1 MGQNASNAETVPQQ
15 HQPQPAQ
22 HSTDD
27 EVDLQQST
35 TGSEGGNSSGGTPPS
50 KRKGKFSSFG
60 NMFKP
65 WKWRKKKSSETFLE
79 TSIVLERK
87 ISVRRPR
94 QELIDRGVLK
104 ELPENEGNDVNH
116 SKGPVVKNGQPV
128 PMDVD
133 QVSKSGIKVSRGE
146 AGPGLN
152 PTWLPQGEDP
162 RRGSV
167 PSDDPRSRSRVPS
180 DASRSNRAPLDVDS
194 HARLSAIDL
203 ERRSRVPSD
212 VSERRGGSLPR
223 GPAPEERRQRKEDK
237 EDKREERRDGKED
250 KREERRDGKEDKR
263 EERREGKEDKR
274 EERRDGKEDKR
285 EERRDGKEDKREER
299 RDGKEDK
306 REERKDGKE
315 DKREERRDGKEDKRE
330 ERRDGKE
337 DKREERRDPRDEREE
352 RERKDRW
359 EREVRD
365 RENRREREESDN
377 REKRDRRE
385 ERERRDRDDREV
397 EKEDKEKRGE
407 KYDRREGNERRD
419 DREKRDDR
427 RDVKRD
433 DREKRDDRRD
443 DRERKDDRYK
453 IIICEK
459 SDERR
464 DDRDRRDDGEKRGEE
479 RDRRSPP
486 PRAAKPETL
495 LRPIEEGHPV
505 VRLHSEM
512 ELRQSL
518 QKTSSEDLRSRVRP
532 ASEAYRGSTLPRYM
546 PSEETKVGETRGRA
560 ESTGVRF
567 APGHTPDPDSI
578 HDSSRREPPPTKQA
592 MLPPKSHPTITT
604 STEPVRT
611 STPPSSSTSP
621 AVAVA
626 KPTRTVSLVISDDPP
641 STHSNPIPPVR
652 SIQVTPS
659 STTGE
664 LATPPP
670 VPPHAKQPPVPP
682 PKPTNRNSNP
692 ALLAE
697 LSQAGSGIIVVPAP
711 TRRSPPTPPKRM
723 TPVTKHHSGDP
734 SPEPETSGPSGSV
747 PVPIPTVSVP
757 PSTDRDDTRDTLR
770 AVGFQ
775 LPTSDP
781 APAPRPLSHIP
792 TSTPSSH
799 PHLPLPNPA
808 SAPLPVP
815 LPFPQ
820 KDPPSPTTEPPSHPP
835 ASVPAI
841 PLHILI
847 QRALCSPSPAQA
859 NPDGSQRA
867 HSMLFES
874 PPEFLT
880 EPGGRRSLP
889 VTIEPLRLPEDDDFD
904 MEEEL
909 EKLHPRRMLP
919 PRQPELEPRSRRGL
933 VVDPRVSV
941 IPEGRGPGDSSE
953 EDEETDSDGPILYRD
968 DDEDEDD
975 DPPSALASRVTR
987 KDTLALKLER
997 QQERDERE
1005 GGQVQDGVGWQSRE
1019 QWEALKNKIGTTL
1032 NRRLSQ
1038 RPTAEEL
1045 EQRNILPAR
1054 NEADIRAERSEIK
1067 RRLTRKLSQ
1076 RPTIAEL
1083 QARKILRFHEYV
1095 ECTTT
1100 QDYDRRADKPWTK
1113 LTPSDKAAIRKELNE
1128 FKSSEMEV
1136 HEESRIYTRFHRP

>member
-1 MGQNASNAETVPQQ
+1 MGQSASDVETVPRQ

-22 HSTDD
+22 HNTDD
-27 EVDLQQST
+27 EVDLQHST
-35 TGSEGGNSSGGTPPS
+35 TGSEGGNSSGETPPS

-104 ELPENEGNDVNH
+104 ELPENESNDVNH
-116 SKGPVVKNGQPV
+116 SKVPGVKNGQTV
-128 PMDVD
+128 SMDVER
-133 QVSKSGIKVSRGE
+133 VSESGVRGSRGE
-146 AGPGLN
+146 PGPGLN
-152 PTWLPQGEDP
+152 PTWLPQGVDP
-162 RRGSV
+162 RRGTV
-167 PSDDPRSRSRVPS
+167 PSDDPRSRIRVPS

-203 ERRSRVPSD
+203 ERRSRLPSD
-212 VSERRGGSLPR
+212 VSERKGGSLPR
-223 GPAPEERRQRKEDK
+223 GLAPEDGKHRREGK
-237 EDKREERRDGKED
+237 EDKREERRDGKEERRDGKEERRDGKEERRDGKED
-250 KREERRDGKEDKR
+250 KREERRDGKE
-263 EERREGKEDKR
+263 ERRDGK
-274 EERRDGKEDKR
+274 EERRDGKE
-285 EERRDGKEDKREER
+285 ERR
-299 RDGKEDK
+299 
-306 REERKDGKE
+306 
-315 DKREERRDGKEDKRE
+315 
-330 ERRDGKE
+330 
-337 DKREERRDPRDEREE
+337 ERRDPCDE
-352 RERKDRW
+352 RERKDQRK
-359 EREVRD
+359 ERD
-365 RENRREREESDN
+365 REGGEW
-377 REKRDRRE
+377 
-385 ERERRDRDDREV
+385 RDD
-397 EKEDKEKRGE
+397 KDKEKR
-407 KYDRREGNERRD
+407 
-419 DREKRDDR
+419 
-427 RDVKRD
+427 
-433 DREKRDDRRD
+433 DRRD
-443 DRERKDDRYK
+443 DRERRDRDYREEDKEKRDAKGEKDDRREGK
-453 IIICEK
+453 EK
-459 SDERR
+459 RDEKRDDRERR
-464 DDRDRRDDGEKRGEE
+464 DDKRIDCERRDARDRRDDGEEKDR
-479 RDRRSPP
+479 RRSP
-486 PRAAKPETL
+486 RAGKPETGKTETI
-495 LRPIEEGHPV
+495 LRPVEGSRPV
-505 VRLHSEM
+505 VRPHSEM
-512 ELRQSL
+512 ELRPSL
-518 QKTSSEDLRSRVRP
+518 HKTSSEDPRSRVRH
-532 ASEAYRGSTLPRYM
+532 ASETNCGSTLPRYM
-546 PSEETKVGETRGRA
+546 PSEETKRGETRGRA

-567 APGHTPDPDSI
+567 APGPTPDPDSAFNSS
-578 HDSSRREPPPTKQA
+578 SSRRAQPPAKQA
-592 MLPPKSHPTITT
+592 MLPPKGQPTTTT
-604 STEPVRT
+604 SMEPGRT
-611 STPPSSSTSP
+611 STPPSSSSSSTSSTSS
-621 AVAVA
+621 AIAVA
-626 KPTRTVSLVISDDPP
+626 KPPRTVSLVISDDPP
-641 STHSNPIPPVR
+641 PSPVPPARFSHVPPSFIP
-652 SIQVTPS
+652 
-659 STTGE
+659 GE
-664 LATPPP
+664 SATPPP

-682 PKPTNRNSNP
+682 PKPTNRNSNL

-697 LSQAGSGIIVVPAP
+697 LSQAGSGVIVFPAP
-711 TRRSPPTPPKRM
+711 TRCSPPTPPKRM
-723 TPVTKHHSGDP
+723 TPVTKSLSDDP
-734 SPEPETSGPSGSV
+734 SLEAETSFPSSSAPV

-757 PSTDRDDTRDTLR
+757 PSADQDANRDTLK

-781 APAPRPLSHIP
+781 VPRPLSHIP
-792 TSTPSSH
+792 MSTPSSH
-799 PHLPLPNPA
+799 PHLPLPN
-808 SAPLPVP
+808 SVSVP
-815 LPFPQ
+815 LSIHQ
-820 KDPPSPTTEPPSHPP
+820 KDPPSPTTEPPNHPP

-880 EPGGRRSLP
+880 EAGVRRSLP
-889 VTIEPLRLPEDDDFD
+889 ITIELLRLPEDDDFN

-919 PRQPELEPRSRRGL
+919 SQPPRQPELEPRSRRVLMGE
-933 VVDPRVSV
+933 PRVSV
-941 IPEGRGPGDSSE
+941 IPEGRGHGDSSE
-953 EDEETDSDGPILYRD
+953 EDEDEETDSDGPILYRD
-968 DDEDEDD
+968 DDEDE

-997 QQERDERE
+997 QQEREEQE
-1005 GGQVQDGVGWQSRE
+1005 GGEGQDGVGWQSRE
-1019 QWEALKNKIGTTL
+1019 QWEALRNKIGTTL

>member
-1 MGQNASNAETVPQQ
+1 MENR
-15 HQPQPAQ
+15 
-22 HSTDD
+22 DD

-35 TGSEGGNSSGGTPPS
+35 TGSEGGDSSGGTPPS

-94 QELIDRGVLK
+94 QELIDRGLLK

-116 SKGPVVKNGQPV
+116 SKGLVVKNGQPV

-133 QVSKSGIKVSRGE
+133 RVSESGIRVSRGE

-194 HARLSAIDL
+194 HARLSVIDL

-212 VSERRGGSLPR
+212 VSERRAGSLPR
-223 GPAPEERRQRKEDK
+223 GPAPEEGRQRKEDK
-237 EDKREERRDGKED
+237 EDKREERRDGKEERRDGKEDKREERRDGKEDKREERQDGKEDKREERRDGKEAKREERRDGKEAKREERRDGKED

-263 EERREGKEDKR
+263 EERRNER

-285 EERRDGKEDKREER
+285 EERRDGKEERRDGKEER
-299 RDGKEDK
+299 RDGKE
-306 REERKDGKE
+306 
-315 DKREERRDGKEDKRE
+315 ERRDGKE
-330 ERRDGKE
+330 ERRG
-337 DKREERRDPRDEREE
+337 PHDEREE
-352 RERKDRW
+352 RE
-359 EREVRD
+359 
-365 RENRREREESDN
+365 N

-385 ERERRDRDDREV
+385 ERERRDRDDREKS
-397 EKEDKEKRGE
+397 KEGEKRGQ
-407 KYDRREGNERRD
+407 KDDRREGKER
-419 DREKRDDR
+419 
-427 RDVKRD
+427 RD

-453 IIICEK
+453 IIVREK
-459 SDERR
+459 ADERR
-464 DDRDRRDDGEKRGEE
+464 DDGQQRGEE
-479 RDRRSPP
+479 SDRRRSPP
-486 PRAAKPETL
+486 RPAKPETL
-495 LRPIEEGHPV
+495 LRPFEEGRPV

-518 QKTSSEDLRSRVRP
+518 QKTSSEDLHSRVRP

-546 PSEETKVGETRGRA
+546 PSEEIKGGETRGRA
-560 ESTGVRF
+560 
-567 APGHTPDPDSI
+567 
-578 HDSSRREPPPTKQA
+578 
-592 MLPPKSHPTITT
+592 
-604 STEPVRT
+604 
-611 STPPSSSTSP
+611 
-621 AVAVA
+621 
-626 KPTRTVSLVISDDPP
+626 
-641 STHSNPIPPVR
+641 
-652 SIQVTPS
+652 
-659 STTGE
+659 
-664 LATPPP
+664 
-670 VPPHAKQPPVPP
+670 
-682 PKPTNRNSNP
+682 
-692 ALLAE
+692 AE

-723 TPVTKHHSGDP
+723 TPVTKHSGDP
-734 SPEPETSGPSGSV
+734 SPEPETSGPTGSVPV

-792 TSTPSSH
+792 MSTPSSH
-799 PHLPLPNPA
+799 PHLQLPNPA

-847 QRALCSPSPAQA
+847 QRALCSPSLAQA

-880 EPGGRRSLP
+880 EAGGRRSLP

-997 QQERDERE
+997 E
-1005 GGQVQDGVGWQSRE
+1005 GGEGQDGVGWQSRE

>member
-1 MGQNASNAETVPQQ
+1 MGQSASDAETVPRQ

-22 HSTDD
+22 HNTDD
-27 EVDLQQST
+27 EVDLQHST
-35 TGSEGGNSSGGTPPS
+35 TGSEGGNSSGETPPS

-104 ELPENEGNDVNH
+104 ELPENESNDVNH
-116 SKGPVVKNGQPV
+116 SKVPGVKNGQPV
-128 PMDVD
+128 SMDVD
-133 QVSKSGIKVSRGE
+133 RVSELGVRGSRGE
-146 AGPGLN
+146 PGPGLN
-152 PTWLPQGEDP
+152 PTWLPQGVDP
-162 RRGSV
+162 RRGTV

-203 ERRSRVPSD
+203 ERRSRLPSD
-212 VSERRGGSLPR
+212 VSGERRKGGSLPR
-223 GPAPEERRQRKEDK
+223 GPAPE
-237 EDKREERRDGKED
+237 DGKH
-250 KREERRDGKEDKR
+250 
-263 EERREGKEDKR
+263 RREGKEDKR
-274 EERRDGKEDKR
+274 EERRDGKEERKGERRDGR
-285 EERRDGKEDKREER
+285 EERRADGK
-299 RDGKEDK
+299 G
-306 REERKDGKE
+306 
-315 DKREERRDGKEDKRE
+315 
-330 ERRDGKE
+330 
-337 DKREERRDPRDEREE
+337 ERRDPCDE
-352 RERKDRW
+352 RERKDQ
-359 EREVRD
+359 REERD
-365 RENRREREESDN
+365 RE
-377 REKRDRRE
+377 
-385 ERERRDRDDREV
+385 
-397 EKEDKEKRGE
+397 G
-407 KYDRREGNERRD
+407 GERRD
-419 DREKRDDR
+419 DKDNKEKR
-427 RDVKRD
+427 
-433 DREKRDDRRD
+433 DRRD
-443 DRERKDDRYK
+443 DRERREDRERRDRDNREEDKEKRDGKGEKDDRREGK
-453 IIICEK
+453 EK
-459 SDERR
+459 RDEKRDDRERR
-464 DDRDRRDDGEKRGEE
+464 DDWEIKDDKRIDCERRDARDRRDDGEEKDR
-479 RDRRSPP
+479 RRSP
-486 PRAAKPETL
+486 RAGKPETI
-495 LRPIEEGHPV
+495 LRPVEGSRPV
-505 VRLHSEM
+505 VRPHSEM
-512 ELRQSL
+512 ELRPSL
-518 QKTSSEDLRSRVRP
+518 QKTSSEDLRTRVRP
-532 ASEAYRGSTLPRYM
+532 ASETYCGSTLPRYI
-546 PSEETKVGETRGRA
+546 PSEETKRGETRGRA
-560 ESTGVRF
+560 
-567 APGHTPDPDSI
+567 
-578 HDSSRREPPPTKQA
+578 
-592 MLPPKSHPTITT
+592 
-604 STEPVRT
+604 
-611 STPPSSSTSP
+611 
-621 AVAVA
+621 
-626 KPTRTVSLVISDDPP
+626 
-641 STHSNPIPPVR
+641 
-652 SIQVTPS
+652 
-659 STTGE
+659 
-664 LATPPP
+664 
-670 VPPHAKQPPVPP
+670 
-682 PKPTNRNSNP
+682 
-692 ALLAE
+692 AE
-697 LSQAGSGIIVVPAP
+697 LSQAGSGVIVFPAP

-723 TPVTKHHSGDP
+723 TPVTKRLSDDP
-734 SPEPETSGPSGSV
+734 SPEAEASFPSSSAPV

-757 PSTDRDDTRDTLR
+757 PSTDQDDNQDTLK

-781 APAPRPLSHIP
+781 APRPLPHIP
-792 TSTPSSH
+792 MSTPSSH
-799 PHLPLPNPA
+799 PHLPLPNPV
-808 SAPLPVP
+808 SVP
-815 LPFPQ
+815 LPIHQ

-880 EPGGRRSLP
+880 EAGGRRSLP
-889 VTIEPLRLPEDDDFD
+889 VTIELLRLPEDDDFN

-919 PRQPELEPRSRRGL
+919 SQPPRQPELESRNRRGL
-933 VVDPRVSV
+933 IGEPRVSV

-953 EDEETDSDGPILYRD
+953 EDEDEETDSDGPILYRD
-968 DDEDEDD
+968 DDEDEDE

-997 QQERDERE
+997 QQEREEQE
-1005 GGQVQDGVGWQSRE
+1005 GGEGQDGVGRQSRE
-1019 QWEALKNKIGTTL
+1019 QWEALRNKIGTTL

>member
-1 MGQNASNAETVPQQ
+1 MANR
-15 HQPQPAQ
+15 
-22 HSTDD
+22 DD
-27 EVDLQQST
+27 EVDLQHST
-35 TGSEGGNSSGGTPPS
+35 TGSEGGNSSGETPPF

-104 ELPENEGNDVNH
+104 ELPENESNDVNH
-116 SKGPVVKNGQPV
+116 SKVPGVKNGQPLS
-128 PMDVD
+128 MDVD
-133 QVSKSGIKVSRGE
+133 RVSESGVRGSRGE
-146 AGPGLN
+146 PGPGLN
-152 PTWLPQGEDP
+152 PTWLPQGVDP
-162 RRGSV
+162 RRGTV
-167 PSDDPRSRSRVPS
+167 LSDDPRSRSRVPS

-203 ERRSRVPSD
+203 ERRSRLPSD
-212 VSERRGGSLPR
+212 VSERKGGSLPR
-223 GPAPEERRQRKEDK
+223 GPAPE
-237 EDKREERRDGKED
+237 DGKH
-250 KREERRDGKEDKR
+250 
-263 EERREGKEDKR
+263 RREGKEDKR
-274 EERRDGKEDKR
+274 EERRDEKEERKEERKDGKEERRDGKGER
-285 EERRDGKEDKREER
+285 KEERRDGKEERKER
-299 RDGKEDK
+299 RDGKE
-306 REERKDGKE
+306 ERRVDGK
-315 DKREERRDGKEDKRE
+315 
-330 ERRDGKE
+330 
-337 DKREERRDPRDEREE
+337 EERRDPCDE
-352 RERKDRW
+352 RERKDQ
-359 EREVRD
+359 REERD
-365 RENRREREESDN
+365 REGGERRDDKDN
-377 REKRDRRE
+377 KEKRDRRDDRE
-385 ERERRDRDDREV
+385 RREARERRDRDNRE
-397 EKEDKEKRGE
+397 EDKEKSNGKGE
-407 KYDRREGNERRD
+407 KDDRREGKEKRD
-419 DREKRDDR
+419 WRDEKRDDR
-427 RDVKRD
+427 ER
-433 DREKRDDRRD
+433 RDDRRD
-443 DRERKDDRYK
+443 DREIKDDKR
-453 IIICEK
+453 IDC
-459 SDERR
+459 ERR
-464 DDRDRRDDGEKRGEE
+464 DARDRRDDGEEKDR
-479 RDRRSPP
+479 RRSP
-486 PRAAKPETL
+486 RAGKPETI
-495 LRPIEEGHPV
+495 LRPVEGSRLV
-505 VRLHSEM
+505 VRPHSEM
-512 ELRQSL
+512 ELRPSL

-532 ASEAYRGSTLPRYM
+532 ASETYCGSTLPRNM
-546 PSEETKVGETRGRA
+546 PSEETKRGETRGRA
-560 ESTGVRF
+560 ESTGVHF
-567 APGHTPDPDSI
+567 ASGPTPDPDSAFK
-578 HDSSRREPPPTKQA
+578 SSSSWRAQPPTKQA
-592 MLPPKSHPTITT
+592 MLPPKGQSTT
-604 STEPVRT
+604 TSSTEPGRT
-611 STPPSSSTSP
+611 STPPSSSSSSSSTSSTSS
-621 AVAVA
+621 AIAVA
-626 KPTRTVSLVISDDPP
+626 KPPRTVSLVISDDPP
-641 STHSNPIPPVR
+641 PPSPVPPVR
-652 SIQVTPS
+652 FSHVPPSFTP
-659 STTGE
+659 GE
-664 LATPPP
+664 SATPPP

-697 LSQAGSGIIVVPAP
+697 LSQAGSGVIVFPAP
-711 TRRSPPTPPKRM
+711 TGRSPPTPPKRM
-723 TPVTKHHSGDP
+723 TPVTKRLSDDP
-734 SPEPETSGPSGSV
+734 SPEAETSFPSSSAPV

-757 PSTDRDDTRDTLR
+757 PSTDRDDNRDTLKV
-770 AVGFQ
+770 VGFQ

-781 APAPRPLSHIP
+781 APAPRPLSHIHV
-792 TSTPSSH
+792 STPSSL
-799 PHLPLPNPA
+799 PHLPLPNPV
-808 SAPLPVP
+808 SVP
-815 LPFPQ
+815 LPIHQ
-820 KDPPSPTTEPPSHPP
+820 KDPPSPTTEPPNHPP

-880 EPGGRRSLP
+880 EAGGRRSLP
-889 VTIEPLRLPEDDDFD
+889 ITIELLRLPEDDDFN

-919 PRQPELEPRSRRGL
+919 SQPPRQPELEPRSRKGL
-933 VVDPRVSV
+933 MGEPRVSV

-953 EDEETDSDGPILYRD
+953 EDEDEETDSDGPILYRD
-968 DDEDEDD
+968 DDEDEDE

-997 QQERDERE
+997 QQEREEQE
-1005 GGQVQDGVGWQSRE
+1005 GGEGQDGVGWQSRE
-1019 QWEALKNKIGTTL
+1019 QWEALRNKIGTTL

>member
-1 MGQNASNAETVPQQ
+1 MENR
-15 HQPQPAQ
+15 
-22 HSTDD
+22 DD

-35 TGSEGGNSSGGTPPS
+35 TGSEGGDSSGGTPPS

-94 QELIDRGVLK
+94 QELIDRGLLK

-133 QVSKSGIKVSRGE
+133 RVSETGIKVSRGE

-167 PSDDPRSRSRVPS
+167 PSDDLRSRSRVPS

-194 HARLSAIDL
+194 HARLSVIDL

-223 GPAPEERRQRKEDK
+223 GPAPEEGRQRKEDK
-237 EDKREERRDGKED
+237 EDKREERRDG
-250 KREERRDGKEDKR
+250 REERRDGKEDKR
-263 EERREGKEDKR
+263 EERRDWKENKREERRDGKEDKR

-306 REERKDGKE
+306 REERRDGKE

-337 DKREERRDPRDEREE
+337 DKREERSDGKEDKREERRDWKEDKREERRNGKEDKREERKNEREERRDGKEDKREERKDWKEERRGPRDEREE
-352 RERKDRW
+352 RE
-359 EREVRD
+359 
-365 RENRREREESDN
+365 N
-377 REKRDRRE
+377 REKRDWRE
-385 ERERRDRDDREV
+385 ERERRDRDDREKSKEG

-407 KYDRREGNERRD
+407 KDDRREGKER
-419 DREKRDDR
+419 
-427 RDVKRD
+427 RD

-453 IIICEK
+453 IIVREK
-459 SDERR
+459 ADERR
-464 DDRDRRDDGEKRGEE
+464 DDGQQRGEE
-479 RDRRSPP
+479 SDRRRSPP
-486 PRAAKPETL
+486 RPAKPETL
-495 LRPIEEGHPV
+495 LRPFEEGRPV

-546 PSEETKVGETRGRA
+546 PSEEIKGGETRGRA
-560 ESTGVRF
+560 
-567 APGHTPDPDSI
+567 
-578 HDSSRREPPPTKQA
+578 
-592 MLPPKSHPTITT
+592 
-604 STEPVRT
+604 
-611 STPPSSSTSP
+611 
-621 AVAVA
+621 
-626 KPTRTVSLVISDDPP
+626 
-641 STHSNPIPPVR
+641 
-652 SIQVTPS
+652 
-659 STTGE
+659 
-664 LATPPP
+664 
-670 VPPHAKQPPVPP
+670 
-682 PKPTNRNSNP
+682 
-692 ALLAE
+692 AE

-747 PVPIPTVSVP
+747 PIPVPIPTVSVP

-799 PHLPLPNPA
+799 PHLQLPNPA

-880 EPGGRRSLP
+880 EAGGRRSLP

-997 QQERDERE
+997 E
-1005 GGQVQDGVGWQSRE
+1005 GGEGQDGVGWQSRE

>member
-1 MGQNASNAETVPQQ
+1 MENR
-15 HQPQPAQ
+15 
-22 HSTDD
+22 DD

-35 TGSEGGNSSGGTPPS
+35 TGSEEGNSSGGTPPS

-65 WKWRKKKSSETFLE
+65 WKWRKKRSSETFLE

-133 QVSKSGIKVSRGE
+133 RVSESGIRVSRGE

-194 HARLSAIDL
+194 HARLSAMDL

-223 GPAPEERRQRKEDK
+223 GPAPEEGRQRKEAK

-250 KREERRDGKEDKR
+250 KREERRDGKEERRDGK
-263 EERREGKEDKR
+263 EERRDWK
-274 EERRDGKEDKR
+274 EERRDGKE
-285 EERRDGKEDKREER
+285 ERRDGK
-299 RDGKEDK
+299 
-306 REERKDGKE
+306 
-315 DKREERRDGKEDKRE
+315 
-330 ERRDGKE
+330 
-337 DKREERRDPRDEREE
+337 EERRDPRDEREE
-352 RERKDRW
+352 RERKDRR
-359 EREVRD
+359 EREERVRED
-365 RENRREREESDN
+365 RREREERAN
-377 REKRDRRE
+377 REKRDRRDERVGRE
-385 ERERRDRDDREV
+385 ERERRDRDDREKREEG

-407 KYDRREGNERRD
+407 KDDRREGKERRD

-427 RDVKRD
+427 RDLKRD
-433 DREKRDDRRD
+433 DRERRDDRRD

-453 IIICEK
+453 IIDREK
-459 SDERR
+459 PDERR

-479 RDRRSPP
+479 RDRRKSP

-495 LRPIEEGHPV
+495 LRPVEEGRPV
-505 VRLHSEM
+505 VRLHSET
-512 ELRQSL
+512 ELSQSL
-518 QKTSSEDLRSRVRP
+518 QKTSSEDLHNRVRP

-546 PSEETKVGETRGRA
+546 PSEETKGGETRGRA
-560 ESTGVRF
+560 ESTGVHF
-567 APGHTPDPDSI
+567 APGHTPD

-611 STPPSSSTSP
+611 STPPSSSTSL
-621 AVAVA
+621 AIAVA
-626 KPTRTVSLVISDDPP
+626 KPARTVSLVVSDDPP
-641 STHSNPIPPVR
+641 PTHSNPVPLVR
-652 SIQVTPS
+652 SSQVPPS

-664 LATPPP
+664 SATPPP

-692 ALLAE
+692 ALLASTLNRASRVHGPLPPHYCTSWRRQGELGLYLTLPTYLHRRRAEQACSAE
-697 LSQAGSGIIVVPAP
+697 LSQAGSGVIVVPAP

-723 TPVTKHHSGDP
+723 TPVTKQHSGDP
-734 SPEPETSGPSGSV
+734 SPEPETTGPSSSVPV
-747 PVPIPTVSVP
+747 PVPIPTVSEP
-757 PSTDRDDTRDTLR
+757 PSTDRDHTRDTLR

-835 ASVPAI
+835 ASVPSI

-847 QRALCSPSPAQA
+847 QRALCSPGPAQA

-880 EPGGRRSLP
+880 EPGGRHSLP

-975 DPPSALASRVTR
+975 DPPNALASRVTR

-997 QQERDERE
+997 QQDRDERE
-1005 GGQVQDGVGWQSRE
+1005 GGEGQDGVGWQSRE

>member
-133 QVSKSGIKVSRGE
+133 QVSKSGIKMSRGE

-212 VSERRGGSLPR
+212 VSQRRGGSLPR
-223 GPAPEERRQRKEDK
+223 GPAPEEGRQRKEDK
-237 EDKREERRDGKED
+237 EDKREERRD
-250 KREERRDGKEDKR
+250 
-263 EERREGKEDKR
+263 GKEDKR

-306 REERKDGKE
+306 REERRDGKE

-337 DKREERRDPRDEREE
+337 DKREERRNGKEDKREERRDGKEDKREERRDGKEDKREERRNGKEDKREERRDPRDEREE

-365 RENRREREESDN
+365 REDRREREESDN

-385 ERERRDRDDREV
+385 ERERRDRDDREG

-479 RDRRSPP
+479 RDRRRSP

-567 APGHTPDPDSI
+567 APGHTPDPDSTR
-578 HDSSRREPPPTKQA
+578 DSSRREPPPTKQA

-604 STEPVRT
+604 STEPVQT
-611 STPPSSSTSP
+611 STPPSSSISP

-641 STHSNPIPPVR
+641 PTHSNPIPPCTVHPGTPLLHHGGNR
-652 SIQVTPS
+652 PLLPPYPPMPS
-659 STTGE
+659 SH
-664 LATPPP
+664 LY
-670 VPPHAKQPPVPP
+670 PHP
-682 PKPTNRNSNP
+682 N
-692 ALLAE
+692 
-697 LSQAGSGIIVVPAP
+697 
-711 TRRSPPTPPKRM
+711 PPTATATLLCLVSLPCLCLAR
-723 TPVTKHHSGDP
+723 DL
-734 SPEPETSGPSGSV
+734 GPSGSVPV

-808 SAPLPVP
+808 SAPLPDP

-904 MEEEL
+904 IEEEL

-1005 GGQVQDGVGWQSRE
+1005 GGPVQDGVGLQSRE

>member
-1 MGQNASNAETVPQQ
+1 
-15 HQPQPAQ
+15 
-22 HSTDD
+22 
-27 EVDLQQST
+27 
-35 TGSEGGNSSGGTPPS
+35 
-50 KRKGKFSSFG
+50 
-60 NMFKP
+60 
-65 WKWRKKKSSETFLE
+65 
-79 TSIVLERK
+79 
-87 ISVRRPR
+87 
-94 QELIDRGVLK
+94 
-104 ELPENEGNDVNH
+104 
-116 SKGPVVKNGQPV
+116 
-128 PMDVD
+128 
-133 QVSKSGIKVSRGE
+133 
-146 AGPGLN
+146 
-152 PTWLPQGEDP
+152 
-162 RRGSV
+162 
-167 PSDDPRSRSRVPS
+167 
-180 DASRSNRAPLDVDS
+180 
-194 HARLSAIDL
+194 
-203 ERRSRVPSD
+203 
-212 VSERRGGSLPR
+212 
-223 GPAPEERRQRKEDK
+223 
-237 EDKREERRDGKED
+237 
-250 KREERRDGKEDKR
+250 
-263 EERREGKEDKR
+263 
-274 EERRDGKEDKR
+274 
-285 EERRDGKEDKREER
+285 
-299 RDGKEDK
+299 
-306 REERKDGKE
+306 
-315 DKREERRDGKEDKRE
+315 
-330 ERRDGKE
+330 
-337 DKREERRDPRDEREE
+337 
-352 RERKDRW
+352 
-359 EREVRD
+359 
-365 RENRREREESDN
+365 
-377 REKRDRRE
+377 
-385 ERERRDRDDREV
+385 
-397 EKEDKEKRGE
+397 
-407 KYDRREGNERRD
+407 
-419 DREKRDDR
+419 
-427 RDVKRD
+427 
-433 DREKRDDRRD
+433 
-443 DRERKDDRYK
+443 
-453 IIICEK
+453 
-459 SDERR
+459 
-464 DDRDRRDDGEKRGEE
+464 
-479 RDRRSPP
+479 
-486 PRAAKPETL
+486 
-495 LRPIEEGHPV
+495 
-505 VRLHSEM
+505 
-512 ELRQSL
+512 
-518 QKTSSEDLRSRVRP
+518 
-532 ASEAYRGSTLPRYM
+532 
-546 PSEETKVGETRGRA
+546 
-560 ESTGVRF
+560 
-567 APGHTPDPDSI
+567 
-578 HDSSRREPPPTKQA
+578 

-611 STPPSSSTSP
+611 STPPPSSTSP
-621 AVAVA
+621 AIAVA
-626 KPTRTVSLVISDDPP
+626 KPARTVSLIISDDPRP
-641 STHSNPIPPVR
+641 THSNPVPPVR
-652 SIQVTPS
+652 SSQVPPS

-664 LATPPP
+664 SATPPP

-775 LPTSDP
+775 LPTSDS

-799 PHLPLPNPA
+799 PHLQLPNPA

-880 EPGGRRSLP
+880 EAGGRRSLP

-997 QQERDERE
+997 EERE
-1005 GGQVQDGVGWQSRE
+1005 GGEGQDGVGWQSRE

>member
-1 MGQNASNAETVPQQ
+1 MRVARSNKCLIRPCHFFVCIVVLLPHFLCFFLFCLTQELLTTGLWTVMENR
-15 HQPQPAQ
+15 
-22 HSTDD
+22 DD

-35 TGSEGGNSSGGTPPS
+35 TGSEGGDSSGGTPPS

-94 QELIDRGVLK
+94 QELIDRGLLK

-128 PMDVD
+128 PVD
-133 QVSKSGIKVSRGE
+133 RVSESGIRVSRGE

-194 HARLSAIDL
+194 HARLSVIDL

-223 GPAPEERRQRKEDK
+223 GPAPEEGRQRKEDK
-237 EDKREERRDGKED
+237 EDKREERRDGKEERRDGKEERRDGKEERRDGKEERRDGKEERRDGKEERRDGKEERRDGKEERREERRDGKED
-250 KREERRDGKEDKR
+250 KREERRDGKEERRDGK
-263 EERREGKEDKR
+263 EERRDGKEERRDGKEDKR

-306 REERKDGKE
+306 REERRDGKE

-337 DKREERRDPRDEREE
+337 DKREERRDGKVDKREERRDGKEDKREERRNGKEDMREERRDGKEERRGPRDEREE
-352 RERKDRW
+352 R
-359 EREVRD
+359 
-365 RENRREREESDN
+365 DN

-385 ERERRDRDDREV
+385 ERERRDRDDREKSEEG

-407 KYDRREGNERRD
+407 KDDRREGKER
-419 DREKRDDR
+419 
-427 RDVKRD
+427 RD

-453 IIICEK
+453 IIVREK
-459 SDERR
+459 ADERR
-464 DDRDRRDDGEKRGEE
+464 DDGEQRGEE
-479 RDRRSPP
+479 RDRRRSPP
-486 PRAAKPETL
+486 RPAKPETL
-495 LRPIEEGHPV
+495 LRPFEEGRPV

-546 PSEETKVGETRGRA
+546 PSEEIKGGETRGRA
-560 ESTGVRF
+560 
-567 APGHTPDPDSI
+567 
-578 HDSSRREPPPTKQA
+578 
-592 MLPPKSHPTITT
+592 
-604 STEPVRT
+604 
-611 STPPSSSTSP
+611 
-621 AVAVA
+621 
-626 KPTRTVSLVISDDPP
+626 
-641 STHSNPIPPVR
+641 
-652 SIQVTPS
+652 
-659 STTGE
+659 
-664 LATPPP
+664 
-670 VPPHAKQPPVPP
+670 
-682 PKPTNRNSNP
+682 
-692 ALLAE
+692 AE
-697 LSQAGSGIIVVPAP
+697 LSQAGSGIIVVPVP

-757 PSTDRDDTRDTLR
+757 PSTDRGDTRDTLR

-775 LPTSDP
+775 LPTSVP

-792 TSTPSSH
+792 TSTPSSQ
-799 PHLPLPNPA
+799 PHLQLPNPA

-859 NPDGSQRA
+859 KPDGSQRA

-880 EPGGRRSLP
+880 EAGGRRSLP

-997 QQERDERE
+997 EERE
-1005 GGQVQDGVGWQSRE
+1005 GGEGQDGVGWQSRE

>member
-15 HQPQPAQ
+15 HQQQPPQ
-22 HSTDD
+22 HNTDD

-35 TGSEGGNSSGGTPPS
+35 TGSEGGDSSGGTPPS

-94 QELIDRGVLK
+94 QELIDRGLLK

-128 PMDVD
+128 PVD
-133 QVSKSGIKVSRGE
+133 RVSESGIRVSRGE

-194 HARLSAIDL
+194 HARLSVIDL

-223 GPAPEERRQRKEDK
+223 GPAPEEGRQRKEDK
-237 EDKREERRDGKED
+237 EDKREERRDGKEERRD
-250 KREERRDGKEDKR
+250 GKEERRDGKE
-263 EERREGKEDKR
+263 ERRDGK
-274 EERRDGKEDKR
+274 EERRDGKE
-285 EERRDGKEDKREER
+285 ERRDGREER
-299 RDGKEDK
+299 
-306 REERKDGKE
+306 
-315 DKREERRDGKEDKRE
+315 
-330 ERRDGKE
+330 
-337 DKREERRDPRDEREE
+337 
-352 RERKDRW
+352 
-359 EREVRD
+359 
-365 RENRREREESDN
+365 DN

-385 ERERRDRDDREV
+385 ERERRDRDDREKSEEG

-407 KYDRREGNERRD
+407 KDDRREGKER
-419 DREKRDDR
+419 
-427 RDVKRD
+427 RD

-453 IIICEK
+453 IIVREK
-459 SDERR
+459 ADERR
-464 DDRDRRDDGEKRGEE
+464 DDGEQRGEE
-479 RDRRSPP
+479 RDRRRSPP
-486 PRAAKPETL
+486 RPAKPETL
-495 LRPIEEGHPV
+495 LRPFEEGRPV

-546 PSEETKVGETRGRA
+546 PSEEIKGGETRGRA

-567 APGHTPDPDSI
+567 APVHTPDP
-578 HDSSRREPPPTKQA
+578 DSSRREPPPTKQA
-592 MLPPKSHPTITT
+592 MLPPKSHLTITT

-626 KPTRTVSLVISDDPP
+626 KPARTVSLIISDDPP
-641 STHSNPIPPVR
+641 PTHSNPVPPVR
-652 SIQVTPS
+652 SSQVPPS

-664 LATPPP
+664 SATPPP

-682 PKPTNRNSNP
+682 PKPANRNSNP
-692 ALLAE
+692 ALLVSTLNRASRVQGPLSPHYCTSWRRQGELGLYLSLPTYLHRRRTEQACSAE
-697 LSQAGSGIIVVPAP
+697 LSQAGSGIIVVPVP

-757 PSTDRDDTRDTLR
+757 PSTDRGDTRDTLR

-775 LPTSDP
+775 LPTSVP

-792 TSTPSSH
+792 TSTPSSQ
-799 PHLPLPNPA
+799 PHLQLPNPA

-859 NPDGSQRA
+859 KPDGSQRA

-880 EPGGRRSLP
+880 EAGGRRSLP

-997 QQERDERE
+997 EERE
-1005 GGQVQDGVGWQSRE
+1005 GGEGQDGVGWQSRE